1 MKQLLAACML
11 LLTLA
16 GVAHAQSG
24 TIRGT
29 VTDAAGAPV
38 AGVDV
43 MVRGR
48 TLVAMTNAQGQYE
61 IRNVP
66 AGTYSVEAIRI
77 GYRGGVTVV
86 TVSGGATVSADFSL
100 LRGAVLL
107 DNLVVSSASR
117 RTEKITEAP
126 ATVGV
131 VTSRALDEYASPNV
145 GELLARQKGVDY
157 VRSGV
162 VGTGIN
168 VRGLNSAFNPKNL
181 QMNDG
186 RLSTLVATGLPF
198 GALSTSIKDDIDRIE
213 IVLGPT
219 AALYGP
225 NAHNGLINTISK
237 NPRTS
242 PGTSMVIGGGTQST
256 AYGRLRH
263 AQAVNER
270 LAFKVAGEYYRATEM
285 DWADTV
291 YLGTGAN
298 AVPKDELELD
308 RDADGLRGEG
318 AVHYTLRPETDLVFA
333 FGGSR
338 SNNIGPTN
346 AGRNQIKDWIIG
358 YGQLRFASP
367 RIFAQVYHTMSK
379 TDSTYAMNQRT
390 QNYWTFRNAGFS
402 EEESLRRSYGEQWFG
417 PSPTAGV
424 ALKRGAL
431 FQDNSK
437 RWNAEA
443 QYNNTF
449 FGYGVTAGAQ
459 FQRDI
464 ADSKGTYL
472 LDQGEGIE
480 LDQTGVY
487 GQLDIPVGTTG
498 LRLIAAARYDDH
510 ELYGSNFIPKG
521 GLVYS
526 RGNSTLRA
534 TYGKGIAAP
543 TILNLSGNLFG
554 GLVLGNGEGFTLS
567 DDSRIDPLK
576 VETIKSY
583 EVGVRTL
590 LGGRVS
596 VDANAYYNQSENF
609 ISPLVNIASAARPVT
624 HRGSTA
630 IATFSSTPSVVLTYL
645 NFGAVDT
652 YGADLGVSM
661 FVNDWITLSANYS
674 YFDFSLD
681 TTDVRNDG
689 NRDGRVLETDLPI
702 NTPTHKASLAV
713 NASQAKWFGSAFA
726 RWVDEYDFFSGIN
739 VAAKDN
745 PDLLISGDPV
755 LVGRRVGRDFNEGP
769 LGGFVSFDLGG
780 GYRVTRNATIAA
792 SVVNIFDAKV
802 RDFVASPAIPRM
814 ATAELRFAF

>member
-1 MKQLLAACML
+1 MKQFFAACML
-11 LLTLA
+11 LLTLT

-29 VTDAAGAPV
+29 VTDAAGAPI

-43 MVRGR
+43 VVRGR
-48 TLVAMTNAQGQYE
+48 SFVASTNAQGQYQ

-77 GYRGGVTVV
+77 GYRSGTSVA
-86 TVSGGATVSADFSL
+86 TVSGNVATVDFILAQGAL
-100 LRGAVLL
+100 LIEE
-107 DNLVVSSASR
+107 LVVSSASR
-117 RTEKITEAP
+117 RTEKVTEAP
-126 ATVGV
+126 ATVSV
-131 VTSRALDEYASPNV
+131 ITSRALDEYASPNT

-198 GALSTSIKDDIDRIE
+198 GALSTGVKDDIDRIE

-225 NAHNGLINTISK
+225 NAHNGLVNTISK
-237 NPRTS
+237 DPRTS
-242 PGTSMVIGGGTQST
+242 PGTSFVLGGGSHST
-256 AYGRLRH
+256 AYGRVRH
-263 AQAVNER
+263 AQALTDR
-270 LAFKVAGEYYRATEM
+270 FAFKVAGEYYRAKEI
-285 DWADTV
+285 DWVDTV
-291 YLGTGAN
+291 YIGSGAN
-298 AVPKDELELD
+298 AVARDELELD
-308 RDADGLRGEG
+308 LDTDALRGEG
-318 AVHYTLRPETDLVFA
+318 AMYYTIRPETDVVFA

-338 SNNIGPTN
+338 SNILGPTN
-346 AGRNQIKDWIIG
+346 AGRNQIQDWIIG

-367 RIFAQVYHTMSK
+367 RVFAQVYHTISK

-390 QNYWTFRNAGFS
+390 QNYWTFRNAGFT
-402 EEESLRRSYGEQWFG
+402 EEEALRRSYKEQWAG
-417 PSPTAGV
+417 TSTTSGV
-424 ALKRGAL
+424 ALQRGAL
-431 FQDNSK
+431 FQDDSR
-437 RWNAEA
+437 RWNAEV

-449 FGYGVTAGAQ
+449 MGNGITVGGQ

-464 ADSKGTYL
+464 ADSKNTYL
-472 LDQGEGIE
+472 MDQDGAIE

-487 GQLDIPVGTTG
+487 GQIDVPIGMTG

-526 RGNSTLRA
+526 RGNSTVRA
-534 TYGKGIAAP
+534 TYGKGIASP

-554 GLVLGNGEGFTLS
+554 GLVLGNGEGFTLQDGS
-567 DDSRIDPLK
+567 QIDALT
-576 VETIKSY
+576 VETIRSY
-583 EVGVRTL
+583 EAGFRTIF
-590 LGGRVS
+590 GGRLS

-609 ISPLVNIASAARPVT
+609 ISPLVNIASAANPVT
-624 HRGSTA
+624 HRGSEP
-630 IATFSSTPSVVLTYL
+630 IATWTSLPVFVLTYL

-652 YGADLGVSM
+652 YGADIGLSM
-661 FVNDWITLSANYS
+661 FVNDWINVAVNYS

-702 NTPTHKASLAV
+702 NTPTHKATVTLS
-713 NASQAKWFGSAFA
+713 ASQAKWFGSVFT

-745 PDLLISGDPV
+745 PDLLIAGDPV
-755 LVGRRVGRDFNEGP
+755 LVGQRVGRDFNEGP
-769 LGGFVSFDLGG
+769 LGGFVGVDLSA
-780 GYRVTRNATIAA
+780 GYRITPNVTLAG
-792 SVVNIFDAKV
+792 SVVNVFDAKA
-802 RDFVASPAIPRM
+802 RDFVASPAIPRLM
-814 ATAELRFAF
+814 TAELRYAF